1 MAEFGIVPNSEP
13 GNPEFKERWSGKNNK
28 HWLLFTGRNKSQ
40 IPQIWSILSAP
51 LSLSLNESSGDA
63 TQLTRDTTSPGSGA
77 HQDTTEEGIRDLTQ
91 MPPAPESAMDTDKA
105 DPIFGGALTSPRS
118 TGSADDLTTNF
129 ARAEIVS
136 QVNIL

>member
-1 MAEFGIVPNSEP
+1 MNSAGDSEESAKGDADLQEAAPAP
-13 GNPEFKERWSGKNNK
+13 GDAD
-28 HWLLFTGRNKSQ
+28 LQ
-40 IPQIWSILSAP
+40 QAAP
-51 LSLSLNESSGDA
+51 AFVQVQEIQDESSGDA
-63 TQLTRDTTSPGSGA
+63 AQLTTDTTSPGSGA

-118 TGSADDLTTNF
+118 TGSADDLTANF